1 MWRNYCKRNIFQF
14 YDAQRRVDCSHDRW
28 YVDMQVDI
36 YGECGKLTCPRSD
49 SQKCLE
55 MLERDYKFYL
65 SFENSNCDDY
75 ITEKFWDVALQ

>member
-1 MWRNYCKRNIFQF
+1 M
-14 YDAQRRVDCSHDRW
+14 DCNQDRW
-28 YVDMQVDI
+28 HVRYILLLFCDAQVDI

-55 MLERDYKFYL
+55 MLARDYKFYL

-75 ITEKFWDVALQ
+75 ITEKFWDVALR